1 MLRRYYYL
9 INLCVTPIET
19 SSGVDNTPNTPH
31 LYTPCAQVC
40 VGSTQL
46 GRMLRPDGSPAET
59 TPDQV
64 SGYLPLISQFIGF
77 LGSKAPLL
85 TCLSF
90 THSIISINY

>member
-64 SGYLPLISQFIGF
+64 SGYLPLIFRKQS
-77 LGSKAPLL
+77 SP
-85 TCLSF
+85 
-90 THSIISINY
+90 INLFVLRPFNHKY